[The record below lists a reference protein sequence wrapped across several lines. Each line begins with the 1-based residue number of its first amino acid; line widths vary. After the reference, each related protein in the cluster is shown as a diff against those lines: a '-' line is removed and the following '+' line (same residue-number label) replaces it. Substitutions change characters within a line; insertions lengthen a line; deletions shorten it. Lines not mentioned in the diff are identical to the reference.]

1 LLDRG
6 LPVSRRI
13 FTLGAVLCAALL
25 APLLLWALSPLVT
38 TAAAPRTL
46 NEVQSKIREKEREI
60 DRRKGSERVLTSDIS
75 RYTSRIDDLQ
85 GRITT
90 LQTRQVRIQADLDA
104 KRAELVKVQEELR
117 QERAR
122 LTRLKARLLAG
133 RRALSDRLVELYK
146 SDKPDLV
153 TVVLSSKDFVDL
165 MERGEFLRRISDSD
179 RRIVAMVRDAKA
191 QATATTQRLSALEE
205 RQQKVAAVV
214 LERRDEIAGVKDEL
228 VQARSGYESSRAAKR
243 NALSGVREER
253 HELEDD
259 LGELQDAQ
267 AKIQAR
273 LAAVAS
279 GSSGTLPAGPIQQ
292 GSGGMVWPVNGPIT
306 SPFCESRAWESCHPG
321 IDIGVPSGTP
331 IRAAASGRVVLMQ
344 PDAASGGYGNFT
356 CVQHT
361 ASMSTCYA
369 HQSQFATSMG
379 AQVTQGQVIGYVG
392 CTGRCYG
399 DHLHFEV
406 RINGAVTNPLN
417 YL

>member
-1 LLDRG
+1 M
-6 LPVSRRI
+6 
-13 FTLGAVLCAALL
+13 LGAVLCAAVL
-25 APLLLWALSPLVT
+25 APLLLWGLSPLVT
-38 TAAAPRTL
+38 TAATPRTL

-60 DRRKGSERVLTSDIS
+60 DRKKGSERVLTSDIS
-75 RYTSRIDDLQ
+75 RYTARIGDLQ

-90 LQTRQVRIQADLDA
+90 LQTEQVRIQTDLDA
-104 KRAELVKVQEELR
+104 KRAELVKIQDELR
-117 QERAR
+117 RERAR
-122 LTRLKARLLAG
+122 LTRLKARLIVG
-133 RRALSDRLVELYK
+133 QRALSERLVELYK
-146 SDKPDLV
+146 SDRPDLI
-153 TVVLSSKDFVDL
+153 TIVLSSKDFVDL

-179 RRIVAMVRDAKA
+179 RRIVTTVRNAKA
-191 QATATTQRLSALEE
+191 EATAATERLSALES

-214 LERRDEIAGVKDEL
+214 LERRNQVAGVKEDL
-228 VQARSGYESSRAAKR
+228 VEARSGYEQSRAQKR

-253 HELEDD
+253 HHLEDD
-259 LGELQDAQ
+259 LGELQEVQ
-267 AKIQAR
+267 AKIQAK

-306 SPFCESRAWESCHPG
+306 SPFCEARSWESCHPG

-344 PDAASGGYGNFT
+344 PDASSGGYGNFT

-369 HQSQFATSMG
+369 HQSQFGTSMG

-392 CTGRCYG
+392 CTGRCFG